1 MVDACVERSKH
12 APRFQGWVVVY
23 RTGPFRTG
31 LLNLNHC
38 ASTFP
43 VVTSASSSD
52 PGPLALT
59 RERVEVRLT
68 VRLVVRLRALDY
80 HKVGQH
86 ISLPES
92 ASTI

>member
-1 MVDACVERSKH
+1 
-12 APRFQGWVVVY
+12 VY

-38 ASTFP
+38 ASTFTL
-43 VVTSASSSD
+43 VTSASSSD

-59 RERVEVRLT
+59 REEVEVRLT
-68 VRLVVRLRALDY
+68 VRLEVRIETLDY

-86 ISLPES
+86 TSLIYNL
-92 ASTI
+92 STTTSR